1 MTSVRFYTGIYV
13 LLIALVSS
21 KLVFFETLSY
31 NVALALTM
39 LSAVAEAVVIAGYYQ
54 HLRFE
59 PRSLTYL
66 MLMGVAG
73 VLLVTF
79 AAAFSIL

>member
-1 MTSVRFYTGIYV
+1 MSSVRFYTGVYV
-13 LLIALVSS
+13 LLIALVSM
-21 KLVFFETLSY
+21 KVVFFEVFAY

-39 LSAVAEAVVIAGYYQ
+39 ASAVAEAVVIAGYYQ
-54 HLRFE
+54 HLRWE
-59 PRSLTYL
+59 PRSLSYL
-66 MLMGVAG
+66 MMMGLSG

>member
-1 MTSVRFYTGIYV
+1 MSSIRFYAGVYV
-13 LLIALVSS
+13 ALVVLVSS
-21 KLVFFETLSY
+21 KILFFDFLSY
-31 NVALALTM
+31 DVALALTM
-39 LSAVAEAVVIAGYYQ
+39 LTAVIEAMGIAGYYQ

-66 MLMGVAG
+66 MLMALFGVM
-73 VLLVTF
+73 LLTF

>member
-1 MTSVRFYTGIYV
+1 MTSVRFYAGVYV
-13 LLIALVSS
+13 LLVALVSM
-21 KLVFFETLSY
+21 KIVFFETLSY
-31 NVALALTM
+31 DVALALTM
-39 LSAVAEAVVIAGYYQ
+39 LSAVAEAVIIAGYYQ
-54 HLRFE
+54 HLRYE

-66 MLMGVAG
+66 MLMGLSG

>member
-1 MTSVRFYTGIYV
+1 MTSVRFYTGVYV
-13 LLIALVSS
+13 LLIALVSM
-21 KLVFFETLSY
+21 KVVFFELFAY
-31 NVALALTM
+31 DLALALTM
-39 LSAVAEAVVIAGYYQ
+39 ASAVVEAVVIAGYYQ
-54 HLRFE
+54 HLRYE

-66 MLMGVAG
+66 MLMGVSG

>member
-1 MTSVRFYTGIYV
+1 MTSVRFYAAVYV
-13 LLIALVSS
+13 ALLALVSM
-21 KLVFFETLSY
+21 KIVFFETLSY
-31 NVALALTM
+31 DVALALTM
-39 LSAVAEAVVIAGYYQ
+39 ASAVIEAMGIAGYYQ

-66 MLMGVAG
+66 MLMGLSG

>member
-1 MTSVRFYTGIYV
+1 MTSVRFYAGVYV
-13 LLIALVSS
+13 LLVVLVSM
-21 KLVFFETLSY
+21 KIVFFETLPY
-31 NVALALTM
+31 DVALALTM
-39 LSAVAEAVVIAGYYQ
+39 LSAVAEAIVIAGYYQ

-66 MLMGVAG
+66 MLMGVSG